1 MYDNPLKRALRNGLL
16 LSLVVAG
23 LSYYQELDA
32 ALKLTTAAVAGFY
45 SFIIITPA
53 LWLSYRWT
61 AKMVQKYSQ
70 TSTVVQDE
78 QVEHNAQNQPKDEQ
92 PKDKHNDEHAHSK
105 TNPPS

>member
-1 MYDNPLKRALRNGLL
+1 MNDNPLKRALRNGLL

-23 LSYYQELDA
+23 LSYYQEIDA

-61 AKMVQKYSQ
+61 AKIAQKYSQ
-70 TSTVVQDE
+70 TSALAEAQAHVNHKTQDD
-78 QVEHNAQNQPKDEQ
+78 HKDE
-92 PKDKHNDEHAHSK
+92 HSQS
-105 TNPPS
+105 NSHPNS